1 MIPDVIEPDHGQAR
15 DRRSRACFV
24 EPRSLG
30 ARLRSGVRAR
40 CPACDGGP
48 LFQGFLKV
56 VARCEAC
63 GFDFG
68 RVNTGDGA
76 AVFIMQIAG
85 AAVVFP
91 ALYVQIVHSPPI
103 WAMLA
108 VTLPLTAGLA
118 LGLMRPGKG
127 VMIALQTADAVRQD
141 GHD

>member
-1 MIPDVIEPDHGQAR
+1 M
-15 DRRSRACFV
+15 
-24 EPRSLG
+24 
-30 ARLRSGVRAR
+30 RSGVLGR

-48 LFQGFLKV
+48 LFRGFLKTV
-56 VARCEAC
+56 ERCGAC

-76 AVFIMQIAG
+76 AVFIMQVAG
-85 AAVVFP
+85 ALVVFP
-91 ALYVQIVHSPPI
+91 ALYVQIAYSPPI

-108 VTLPLTAGLA
+108 VAAPLTAGLA

-127 VMIALQTADAVRQD
+127 AMIALQMGGAAGRD